1 MRKGSKIRNAVVG
14 FIFVG
19 LAFLWGCLPE
29 PLDVTGLPLVKPQI
43 VVSSQMIPDGSLVV
57 MLTKTFGA
65 LDASDDSDPEEVL
78 RQIAVTDAT
87 VTLRGPDGTYD
98 LTNLD
103 NGVYATTFIA
113 FSPGD
118 EYRLDVVS
126 ETLGEVTATTTVRP
140 LITFDNI
147 DAELYFNGY
156 NDTLAQITYR
166 INDPEE
172 ENWYMLNVQEVERED
187 IVENLLNP
195 RAFTRL
201 MDDKAFNGQMFQE
214 TFRVFPRD
222 FSPGDTIAVTIA
234 NISKEYYDFME
245 LRLDNRYTFVEYL
258 SEPVNYP
265 TNIEGGRGFFNLY
278 APDVRT
284 FVLDFSQFD

>member
-1 MRKGSKIRNAVVG
+1 
-14 FIFVG
+14 
-19 LAFLWGCLPE
+19 PE
-29 PLDVTGLPLVKPQI
+29 N
-43 VVSSQMIPDGSLVV
+43 SY
-57 MLTKTFGA
+57 
-65 LDASDDSDPEEVL
+65 E
-78 RQIAVTDAT
+78 
-87 VTLRGPDGTYD
+87 

-103 NGVYATTFIA
+103 NGVYATTFID

-118 EYRLDVVS
+118 EYRLHVVS

-147 DAELYFNGY
+147 VAELYFNGY

-166 INDPEE
+166 INDPAE

-187 IVENLLNP
+187 IVENFLNP

-201 MDDKAFNGQMFQE
+201 MDDKAFNGQLFQE

-222 FSPGDTIAVTIA
+222 FSPGDTIAVTIS
-234 NISKEYYDFME
+234 NISKEYYDFMK

-265 TNIEGGRGFFNLY
+265 TNVVGGRGFFNLY
-278 APDVRT
+278 VPDVRT
-284 FVLDFSQFD
+284 FVLDFSQLD